1 MLSGNLWFTPT
12 RIKNTISWIMDCTD
26 LTDFSVYFAMK
37 RHDSIPKAHSLKI
50 ILLITIWELDL
61 QLPLQLVHITI
72 DVVSSIPAH
81 AEVYS
86 THHNV
91 IKCVSDLRHVCGL
104 PRVLRFPPPI
114 KLTAMI

>member
-1 MLSGNLWFTPT
+1 M
-12 RIKNTISWIMDCTD
+12 
-26 LTDFSVYFAMK
+26 TDFSIYFAMK

-50 ILLITIWELDL
+50 VLLITIWELDL
-61 QLPLQLVHITI
+61 QLPLQLVHITT

-86 THHNV
+86 THHYV
-91 IKCVSDLRHVCGL
+91 IKFVSDLQHVCGFL
-104 PRVLRFPPPI
+104 QVLRFPPQI